1 MHSISRLV
9 ASGYV
14 TRAAPFGT
22 PLSGRGCYSHVGG
35 ETLPPLT
42 DMQKK
47 GFRHAQALS
56 EGFAF
61 TGGYGSLP
69 MALGLLRVKIEAS
82 V

>member
-22 PLSGRGCYSHVGG
+22 PLSSRGCYSHVGG
-35 ETLPPLT
+35 ETLPLLT

-47 GFRHAQALS
+47 GISPRTSVERRIRIH
-56 EGFAF
+56 GRVRKFAD
-61 TGGYGSLP
+61 GIGI
-69 MALGLLRVKIEAS
+69 AAC
-82 V
+82 